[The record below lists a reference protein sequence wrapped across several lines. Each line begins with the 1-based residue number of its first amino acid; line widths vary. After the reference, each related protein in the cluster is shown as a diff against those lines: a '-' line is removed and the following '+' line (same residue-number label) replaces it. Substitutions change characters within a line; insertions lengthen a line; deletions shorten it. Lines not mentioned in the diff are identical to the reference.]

1 MRWRIVVALAVAAL
15 VAAPAALGRSPS
27 PQLRSLMAAH
37 PDGALGQPEPI
48 LTPQYVYG
56 QAFCYSAALQYVKG
70 SPGGLASEG
79 LWVRPVWC
87 AVPGLAPHIYTID
100 QSYRYQVC
108 SGLIQCA
115 GTAGPFL
122 AAGGNGS
129 PWADYEWVG
138 YFRWTAQGITA
149 SAVVHM
155 VWELQENGTNWSYG
169 WT

>member
-1 MRWRIVVALAVAAL
+1 MRWRMVVALVVAGL
-15 VAAPAALGRSPS
+15 VAAPAALGGPPS
-27 PQLRSLMAAH
+27 PHLRTLMRAH
-37 PDGALGQPEPI
+37 ADGTLAKVEPV

-56 QAFCYSAALQYVKG
+56 QAYCYDTVFQYIRG
-70 SPGGLASEG
+70 TAGGLASEG

-87 AVPGLAPHIYTID
+87 AVPGLPPHIYSID
-100 QSYRYQVC
+100 QGYRYQVC

-138 YFRWTAQGITA
+138 YFRWSAQGITA
-149 SAVVHM
+149 SAIVHM
-155 VWELQENGTNWSYG
+155 VWEIQEDGTNWSYG
-169 WT
+169 WI